1 MNISQLLRAASQ
13 LDAEQVKA
21 IRAEIETLKEIV
33 KPEAGNL
40 RWDTLQKWLKQ
51 NKEWRERIKRYST
64 IPVDEAIA
72 DLKAYICER
81 ARCSPLVLEALAAGG
96 LEAQAREIITTI
108 QVLYRERKAA
118 DKLPKKQ
125 QKTISGETN
134 LNHGGKRT

>member
-40 RWDTLQKWLKQ
+40 RWDALQKFLRS
-51 NKEWRERIKRYST
+51 NKEWGARIKRYST
-64 IPVDEAIA
+64 LPVDEAIA
-72 DLKAYICER
+72 DFKVYICER
-81 ARCSPLVLEALAAGG
+81 TGCSPVMLELIASNG

-108 QVLYRERKAA
+108 QTLYRERKAA
-118 DKLPKKQ
+118 DKSPKR
-125 QKTISGETN
+125 ISGKTAE
-134 LNHGGKRT
+134 NH